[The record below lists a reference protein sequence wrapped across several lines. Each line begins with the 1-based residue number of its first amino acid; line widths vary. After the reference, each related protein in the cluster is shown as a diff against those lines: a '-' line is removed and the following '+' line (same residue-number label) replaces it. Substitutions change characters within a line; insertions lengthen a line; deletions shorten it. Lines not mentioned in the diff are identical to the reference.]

1 MAAWAEKKGRWRKWA
16 RALVL
21 VLLVLLLAAILLE
34 KNLSQAVLD
43 MAYAGAYSSA
53 VETINRAVSEV
64 MRDEV
69 TYGDLMQ
76 LKCDASGKVTM
87 LSAKT
92 LRMNALSTQTALM
105 AQQMLDASKNETVH
119 VPLGSVLG
127 VPLLAGAGPRIEVRV
142 IPIGSVAARFD
153 TEFESAGINQTRHK
167 ISLVLTTTVRL
178 VAPNGSQRVEVSS
191 KVLVAETIIVG
202 QVPQSYVDVAD
213 QDDMLNLIP

>member
-1 MAAWAEKKGRWRKWA
+1 MAAWKEKQSKWRRWV
-16 RALVL
+16 RATVL
-21 VLLVLLLAAILLE
+21 VLLLLTLVAVLLE

-43 MAYAGAYSSA
+43 LAYAGAYSSA

-69 TYGDLMQ
+69 TYGDLME
-76 LKCDASGKVTM
+76 LRCDAGGNVTM
-87 LSAKT
+87 LSART
-92 LRMNALSTQTALM
+92 LRMNELSTQTALT

-119 VPLGSVLG
+119 VPLGSVFG
-127 VPLLAGAGPRIEVRV
+127 MPLLAGAGPRIEVRV
-142 IPIGSVAARFD
+142 IPIGSVAAQFV

-178 VAPNGSQRVEVSS
+178 IAPNGSQRVEVSS

-213 QDDMLNLIP
+213 QDDMLNLVP

>member
-1 MAAWAEKKGRWRKWA
+1 MPAWKEKHGKWRRWLRGALLAA
-16 RALVL
+16 
-21 VLLVLLLAAILLE
+21 LLLALVAVLLE

-43 MAYAGAYSSA
+43 MAYAEAYSAA

-69 TYGDLMQ
+69 TYGELMEMR
-76 LKCDASGKVTM
+76 CDAAGNVTM
-87 LSAKT
+87 LAAKT
-92 LRMNALSTQTALM
+92 LRMNELSTQTALT
-105 AQQMLDASKNETVH
+105 AQQMLEASKNETVL
-119 VPLGSVLG
+119 VPLGSLFG
-127 VPLLAGAGPRIEVRV
+127 MPLLAGAGPRIEVRV
-142 IPIGSVAARFD
+142 IPIGSVAAQFV

-167 ISLVLTTTVRL
+167 ISLVLSTTVRL
-178 VAPNGSQRVEVSS
+178 IAPSSSQRVEVAS

>member
-1 MAAWAEKKGRWRKWA
+1 MAAWAEKKGRWRKWV

-21 VLLVLLLAAILLE
+21 ALLLMTLLAILLE

-69 TYGDLMQ
+69 TYGELMQ
-76 LKCDASGKVTM
+76 LQCDASGNVTM

-92 LRMNALSTQTALM
+92 LRMNELSTQTALT

-119 VPLGSVLG
+119 VPLGSVFG